1 MPNKMGAPQL
11 DAYQLLNGLQ
21 KKYSAQLISD
31 ASFVEQNKFVMDMN
45 RFVCAQTTVR
55 AGKTTGLAYK
65 FFRAGHKHKRL
76 MMPYIALTR
85 DSAKNIMWPILQE
98 ASERHNIPC
107 EFTESDLTCTIK
119 ATESSIKLFGADTK
133 NFIARIKGIKTP
145 FAAIDECQDFRS
157 HLEELVEI
165 LTARTSE
172 YEDGQVAL
180 TGTPGAVPRG
190 YFYDVSNG
198 LHGFTVHKWSLFNNK
213 YFPNAKSFVSDLQ
226 TRKKW
231 PDNHPTLRREYF
243 GEWVQDLEA
252 LVLHYNEA
260 INDCS
265 VIPILT
271 DYIISVDIG
280 HDDADAIA
288 VIGWHKHLKQCYL
301 VEEVINTQQGITD
314 LANQIEAA
322 IKKYN
327 PLKVVMD
334 TGGLGKKIAEELRK
348 RRSIPIVAA
357 EKTRKIEYLALLD
370 DALRTQNFFA
380 PKSSRFAQDTQIVVW
395 DYDKSTSDRLV
406 IKDEPHSDIV
416 DAVLYGYREA
426 LHWLSESP
434 TPKVNIG
441 IKEQWI
447 KHTTELMEQSLQKQ
461 IEKEEAEE
469 KMNIFYE
476 TSSLEDELD
485 VAKYYVNRRR

>member
-1 MPNKMGAPQL
+1 
-11 DAYQLLNGLQ
+11 
-21 KKYSAQLISD
+21 
-31 ASFVEQNKFVMDMN
+31 
-45 RFVCAQTTVR
+45 
-55 AGKTTGLAYK
+55 
-65 FFRAGHKHKRL
+65 

-85 DSAKNIMWPILQE
+85 DSAKNIMWPVLQE
-98 ASERHNIPC
+98 VSERHGIAC
-107 EFTESDLTCTIK
+107 DYTESDLTCTIK
-119 ATESSIKLFGADTK
+119 ETGSSIKLFGADTK

-145 FAAIDECQDFRS
+145 LAAIDECQDFRS

-172 YEDGQVAL
+172 YIDGQVAL

-190 YFYDVSNG
+190 FFHEVSSG

-213 YFPNAKSFVSDLQ
+213 YFPNARGFVQDLQ
-226 TRKKW
+226 ARKKW
-231 PDNHPTLRREYF
+231 PDNHPTLRREYY

-252 LVLHYNEA
+252 LVLHYNEV
-260 INDCS
+260 INHYETA
-265 VIPILT
+265 PQLT
-271 DYIISVDIG
+271 DYIVAVDIG

-288 VIGWHKHLKQCYL
+288 VIGWHKHFKQCYL
-301 VEEVINTQQGITD
+301 VKEVINTQQGITD
-314 LANQIEAA
+314 LANQIEAV
-322 IKKYN
+322 IKQYDPMKI
-327 PLKVVMD
+327 VMD

-357 EKTRKIEYLALLD
+357 EKSRKIEYLALLD
-370 DALRTQNFFA
+370 DALRTQNFYA
-380 PKSSRFAQDTQIVVW
+380 KKDSRFSLDSQIVVW

-434 TPKVNIG
+434 KPKVNTS

-447 KHTTELMEQSLQKQ
+447 KHTNDLMEQSLQKQ
-461 IEKEEAEE
+461 IEKQEAEE
-469 KMNIFYE
+469 QMNIFYE
-476 TSSLEDELD
+476 TSSLDDELD
-485 VAKYYVNRRR
+485 VAKYYVNRRK